1 MTLNTSECADINK
14 IYVKSKKRTC
24 KAELSIFSG
33 SASGSG
39 NPSGIST
46 CDVLH
51 NLETFVQFKNHEKQQ
66 WKSVTFSKAAG

>member
-14 IYVKSKKRTC
+14 IDVKSKKKRTC

-33 SASGSG
+33 SGSGSG
-39 NPSGIST
+39 NPSGISK

-51 NLETFVQFKNHEKQQ
+51 DLETFAQFKNNVKQ
-66 WKSVTFSKAAG
+66 

>member
-14 IYVKSKKRTC
+14 IYVKSKKGTC

-33 SASGSG
+33 SGSGSG
-39 NPSGIST
+39 NPSGISR

-51 NLETFVQFKNHEKQQ
+51 DLETFVQFKNNVKQ
-66 WKSVTFSKAAG
+66 